1 MAASDVQWAGYWQNT
16 TLKVHTYACIVIG
29 VVAGALAAW
38 QAGRSRAAGLDPMEN
53 TATVGGARIVL
64 RAVAPIWAIATTG
77 FLLVLASALG
87 RSAVVHAG
95 TPPWGLVVM
104 TVAVL
109 GMQVAAGA
117 ALGAWLP
124 RRAAPVVTIVV
135 LYAGAAAPVYVE
147 GGERTWGRL
156 YPIVQ
161 QLWDPLMREVPS
173 RTLAASVWL
182 TCVAVVLV
190 LVAGRRWTGVR
201 PSRVLLAGAALIAA
215 LSASFVVVPQV
226 APGEQFATVRGPGD
240 AIACTNGPGPSYC
253 AWADHADTLPAVA
266 DAGRAFARATDGL
279 AFIPT
284 TLAEPGVARAL
295 GRPAVEVSAFT
306 TPVPSREEAMAALV
320 AASAPQPGPTC
331 VGADGAVIGGSDAA
345 RAIPAVLSE
354 RLGVPATFGTDSVAY
369 PALRQLNVAQQDAWM
384 NAAARAEVNCTQP
397 PQVPTP

>member
-1 MAASDVQWAGYWQNT
+1 
-16 TLKVHTYACIVIG
+16 
-29 VVAGALAAW
+29 
-38 QAGRSRAAGLDPMEN
+38 
-53 TATVGGARIVL
+53 
-64 RAVAPIWAIATTG
+64 
-77 FLLVLASALG
+77 
-87 RSAVVHAG
+87 
-95 TPPWGLVVM
+95 
-104 TVAVL
+104 
-109 GMQVAAGA
+109 
-117 ALGAWLP
+117 
-124 RRAAPVVTIVV
+124 
-135 LYAGAAAPVYVE
+135 
-147 GGERTWGRL
+147 
-156 YPIVQ
+156 
-161 QLWDPLMREVPS
+161 
-173 RTLAASVWL
+173 VWL